1 MKRQHV
7 PDVNTPENY
16 DAIYFGERTVQL
28 MPSLYLTQILP
39 MIVKGGN
46 VLDLGCGLGRY
57 FPFLKG
63 SKITGL
69 DFTQKVLDQAR
80 ADHLDLDPKVDNWDI
95 AKNGLKLY
103 EDNTFDFIFCGEVI
117 EHMENPQALI
127 DEMYR
132 VVKKGGI
139 VITTTPY
146 QDRIVCAEHLWE
158 YDYYDL
164 AELYK
169 AFKYVA
175 VSRYYSVYEADW
187 EHFIVLAQKP
197 E

>member
-164 AELYK
+164 EKLYSK
-169 AFKYVA
+169 FEYVA
-175 VSRYYSVYEADW
+175 VSRFYSVYEADW
-187 EHFIVLAQKP
+187 EHFIVISQK
-197 E
+197 